1 MKNFMKKKTKSNPF
15 NEFKEKVLSGGDYAY
30 VYDKE
35 DSSLTDAVFNVFS
48 NFDIND
54 IKDWKTTDTAPTT
67 NVSTDINGINGWKD
81 SWSTTTTSDKTIT
94 ITGGGAGAGTGV
106 GAGTGGD
113 IGTSWV
119 YPYYPTAKGYVT
131 TTSSTVTISYYSE
144 ETFEDEEESFYIV
157 CDAFEESEEISPK
170 RKFSDGAKEI
180 CFSMIAV
187 PSKQMKNNVV
197 NFPVYFY
204 TPKKRIKEGEKI
216 PSGNYFYHDNILWKK
231 CYSKKMGYDEFF
243 KFVETHF

>member
-1 MKNFMKKKTKSNPF
+1 MKKKIKSNPF
-15 NEFKEKVLSGGDYAY
+15 NEFKEKVLSGGNYAY

-48 NFDIND
+48 NIND
-54 IKDWKTTDTAPTT
+54 WKAETLDACTASTS
-67 NVSTDINGINGWKD
+67 NVSTDISNINGWKD
-81 SWSTTTTSDKTIT
+81 SWTVTSDKTIT
-94 ITGGGAGAGTGV
+94 ITGGGAGAGTGG
-106 GAGTGGD
+106 GAGTSGD
-113 IGTSWV
+113 IGATWV
-119 YPYYPTAKGYVT
+119 YPYYPTKGTVT
-131 TTSSTVTISYYSE
+131 TTSSTVTIPYYSE

-157 CDAFEESEEISPK
+157 CDTFEEGKEISPK
-170 RKFSDGAKEI
+170 RKFSDVAKEI

-187 PSKQMKNNVV
+187 PSKRMKNNGVK
-197 NFPVYFY
+197 FSVYFY

>member
-1 MKNFMKKKTKSNPF
+1 MKKKIKSNFF

-35 DSSLTDAVFNVFS
+35 DSSLTDAAFNAFS
-48 NFDIND
+48 DFDIND

-67 NVSTDINGINGWKD
+67 NVSANINGINGWKD
-81 SWSTTTTSDKTIT
+81 SWTTTTTSDKTIT
-94 ITGGGAGAGTGV
+94 ITGGGAGAGTGG
-106 GAGTGGD
+106 GAGTSGD
-113 IGTSWV
+113 IGATWV
-119 YPYYPTAKGYVT
+119 YPYYPTTGTVT
-131 TTSSTVTISYYSE
+131 TTSATVTIPYYSE

-157 CDAFEESEEISPK
+157 CDTFEESEEISPK

-187 PSKQMKNNVV
+187 PSKRMKNNGVK
-197 NFPVYFY
+197 FPVCFY

-216 PSGNYFYHDNILWKK
+216 PSGNYFYHDNIMWKK

>member
-1 MKNFMKKKTKSNPF
+1 MKKKIKSNPF

-48 NFDIND
+48 DFN
-54 IKDWKTTDTAPTT
+54 DWKAETLDARTASTS
-67 NVSTDINGINGWKD
+67 NVSTDISNINDWKD
-81 SWSTTTTSDKTIT
+81 SWTTTTTSDKTVT
-94 ITGGGAGAGTGV
+94 ITGGGT
-106 GAGTGGD
+106 GAGTGGGAGTSGD
-113 IGTSWV
+113 IGATWV
-119 YPYYPTAKGYVT
+119 YPYYPTTTGTVT
-131 TTSSTVTISYYSE
+131 TTSATVTIPYYSE

-157 CDAFEESEEISPK
+157 CDTFEEGKEISPK
-170 RKFSDGAKEI
+170 RKFSDVAKEI

-187 PSKQMKNNVV
+187 PSKRMKNNGVK
-197 NFPVYFY
+197 FSVYFY

>member
-1 MKNFMKKKTKSNPF
+1 MKKKIKSNPF

-35 DSSLTDAVFNVFS
+35 DNSLTDAVFNVFS
-48 NFDIND
+48 DFN
-54 IKDWKTTDTAPTT
+54 DWKAETLDARTASTS
-67 NVSTDINGINGWKD
+67 NVSTDISNINDWKD
-81 SWSTTTTSDKTIT
+81 SWTTTTTSDKTVT
-94 ITGGGAGAGTGV
+94 ITGGGT
-106 GAGTGGD
+106 GAGTGGGAGTSGD
-113 IGTSWV
+113 IGATWV
-119 YPYYPTAKGYVT
+119 YPYYPTTTGTVT
-131 TTSSTVTISYYSE
+131 TTSATVTIPYYSE

-157 CDAFEESEEISPK
+157 CDTFEEGKEISPK
-170 RKFSDGAKEI
+170 RKFSDVAKEI

-187 PSKQMKNNVV
+187 PSKQMKNNGVK
-197 NFPVYFY
+197 FSVYFY

>member
-1 MKNFMKKKTKSNPF
+1 MKKKIKSNFF

-48 NFDIND
+48 DVN
-54 IKDWKTTDTAPTT
+54 DWKAETLDTCTASTS
-67 NVSTDINGINGWKD
+67 NVSTDISNINGWKD
-81 SWSTTTTSDKTIT
+81 SWTVTSDKTVT
-94 ITGGGAGAGTGV
+94 ITGGGT
-106 GAGTGGD
+106 GAGTGGGAGTSGD
-113 IGTSWV
+113 IGATWV
-119 YPYYPTAKGYVT
+119 YPYYPTTTGTVT
-131 TTSSTVTISYYSE
+131 TTSATITIPYYSE
-144 ETFEDEEESFYIV
+144 ETFEEGK
-157 CDAFEESEEISPK
+157 EISPK
-170 RKFSDGAKEI
+170 RKFSDVAKEI

-187 PSKQMKNNVV
+187 PSKRMKNNGVK
-197 NFPVYFY
+197 FPVYFY

>member
-1 MKNFMKKKTKSNPF
+1 MKKKIKSNLF

-35 DSSLTDAVFNVFS
+35 DSSLTDAAFNVFS
-48 NFDIND
+48 DVN
-54 IKDWKTTDTAPTT
+54 DWKAETLDACTASAT
-67 NVSTDINGINGWKD
+67 NVSTDISNINGWKN
-81 SWSTTTTSDKTIT
+81 SWTTNTTTVTSD
-94 ITGGGAGAGTGV
+94 
-106 GAGTGGD
+106 D
-113 IGTSWV
+113 IINASWV
-119 YPYYPTAKGYVT
+119 YPYYPTTTGTVT
-131 TTSSTVTISYYSE
+131 TTSSTVTIPYYSE

-157 CDAFEESEEISPK
+157 CDTFEESEEISPK
-170 RKFSDGAKEI
+170 RKFSDEVKEI

-187 PSKQMKNNVV
+187 PSKRMKNNGIK
-197 NFPVYFY
+197 FPVYFY

>member
-1 MKNFMKKKTKSNPF
+1 MKKKIKSNFF
-15 NEFKEKVLSGGDYAY
+15 NEFKEKVLSGGNYAY

-48 NFDIND
+48 NIND
-54 IKDWKTTDTAPTT
+54 WKAETLDACTASTS
-67 NVSTDINGINGWKD
+67 NVSTDISNINGWKD
-81 SWSTTTTSDKTIT
+81 SWTTTTTSDKTIT
-94 ITGGGAGAGTGV
+94 ITGGGAGAGTGG
-106 GAGTGGD
+106 GAGTSGD
-113 IGTSWV
+113 IGATWV
-119 YPYYPTAKGYVT
+119 YPYYPTKGTVT
-131 TTSSTVTISYYSE
+131 TTSSTVTIPYYSE

-157 CDAFEESEEISPK
+157 CDTFEESEEISPK
-170 RKFSDGAKEI
+170 RKFSDGVKEI

-187 PSKQMKNNVV
+187 PSKRMKNNGVK
-197 NFPVYFY
+197 FLVYFY

>member
-1 MKNFMKKKTKSNPF
+1 MKKKIKSNFF

-35 DSSLTDAVFNVFS
+35 DSSLTDAVFNAFS
-48 NFDIND
+48 DIND
-54 IKDWKTTDTAPTT
+54 WKAETLDACTASTS
-67 NVSTDINGINGWKD
+67 NVSTDINGINSWKD
-81 SWSTTTTSDKTIT
+81 SWTTNTTTITATSD
-94 ITGGGAGAGTGV
+94 
-106 GAGTGGD
+106 D
-113 IGTSWV
+113 ILNASWV
-119 YPYYPTAKGYVT
+119 YPYYPTTTGTVT
-131 TTSSTVTISYYSE
+131 TTSSTVTIPYYSE

-157 CDAFEESEEISPK
+157 CDTFEESEEISPK

-187 PSKQMKNNVV
+187 PSKRMKNNGV

-216 PSGNYFYHDNILWKK
+216 PSGNYFYHDNIMWKK

>member
-1 MKNFMKKKTKSNPF
+1 MKKKIKSNLF
-15 NEFKEKVLSGGDYAY
+15 NEFKEKVLSGGNYAY

-35 DSSLTDAVFNVFS
+35 DSSLTDAAFNVFS
-48 NFDIND
+48 DIND
-54 IKDWKTTDTAPTT
+54 WKAETLDGCTASTS

-81 SWSTTTTSDKTIT
+81 SWTTTTTKTNTSDKTIT
-94 ITGGGAGAGTGV
+94 ITT
-106 GAGTGGD
+106 
-113 IGTSWV
+113 GTSDDIINARWV
-119 YPYYPTAKGYVT
+119 YPYYPTTTGTVT
-131 TTSSTVTISYYSE
+131 TTSSTVTIPYYSE

-157 CDAFEESEEISPK
+157 CDTFEESEEISPK
-170 RKFSDGAKEI
+170 CKFSDEAKEI

-187 PSKQMKNNVV
+187 PSKRMKNNGIK
-197 NFPVYFY
+197 FPVYFY

-216 PSGNYFYHDNILWKK
+216 PSGNYFYHDNIMWKK

>member
-1 MKNFMKKKTKSNPF
+1 MKKKIKSNLF
-15 NEFKEKVLSGGDYAY
+15 NEFKEKVLSGGNYAY

-35 DSSLTDAVFNVFS
+35 DSSLTNAVFNAFS
-48 NFDIND
+48 DVN
-54 IKDWKTTDTAPTT
+54 DWKAGTLDACTASTS
-67 NVSTDINGINGWKD
+67 NVSTDISNINGWKD
-81 SWSTTTTSDKTIT
+81 GWSTTITSDKTVT
-94 ITGGGAGAGTGV
+94 ITGGGAGAGTGG
-106 GAGTGGD
+106 GAGTSGD
-113 IGTSWV
+113 IGATWV
-119 YPYYPTAKGYVT
+119 YPYYPTKGTVT
-131 TTSSTVTISYYSE
+131 TTSSTVTIPYYSE

-157 CDAFEESEEISPK
+157 CDTFEESEEISPK

-187 PSKQMKNNVV
+187 PSKRMKNNGVK
-197 NFPVYFY
+197 FPVYFY

>member
-1 MKNFMKKKTKSNPF
+1 MKKKIKSNFF

-35 DSSLTDAVFNVFS
+35 DSSLTDAVFNAFS
-48 NFDIND
+48 DIND
-54 IKDWKTTDTAPTT
+54 WKAETLDACTASAT

-81 SWSTTTTSDKTIT
+81 SWTTNTTTVTSD
-94 ITGGGAGAGTGV
+94 
-106 GAGTGGD
+106 D
-113 IGTSWV
+113 IINASWV
-119 YPYYPTAKGYVT
+119 YPYYPTTTGTVT
-131 TTSSTVTISYYSE
+131 TTSSTVTIPYYSE

-157 CDAFEESEEISPK
+157 CDTFEESEEISPK

-180 CFSMIAV
+180 CFSMVAV
-187 PSKQMKNNVV
+187 PSKRMKNNGV
-197 NFPVYFY
+197 NFPVCFY

-216 PSGNYFYHDNILWKK
+216 PSGNYFYHDNIMWKK

>member
-1 MKNFMKKKTKSNPF
+1 MKKKIKSNLF
-15 NEFKEKVLSGGDYAY
+15 NEFKEKVLSGGNYAY

-35 DSSLTDAVFNVFS
+35 DSSLTDAAFNVFS
-48 NFDIND
+48 DIND
-54 IKDWKTTDTAPTT
+54 WKAETLDACTASTS
-67 NVSTDINGINGWKD
+67 NVSTDISNINGWKD
-81 SWSTTTTSDKTIT
+81 SWTTTTTTVTSD
-94 ITGGGAGAGTGV
+94 
-106 GAGTGGD
+106 D
-113 IGTSWV
+113 IINASWV
-119 YPYYPTAKGYVT
+119 YPYYPTTTGTVT
-131 TTSSTVTISYYSE
+131 TTSSTVTIPYYSE

-157 CDAFEESEEISPK
+157 CDTFEESEEISPK

-187 PSKQMKNNVV
+187 PSKRMKNNGIK
-197 NFPVYFY
+197 FPVYFY

-216 PSGNYFYHDNILWKK
+216 PSGNYFYHDNIMWKK

>member
-1 MKNFMKKKTKSNPF
+1 MKKKIKSNLF

-35 DSSLTDAVFNVFS
+35 DSSLTDAVFNAFS
-48 NFDIND
+48 DIND
-54 IKDWKTTDTAPTT
+54 WKAETLDVCTASTS
-67 NVSTDINGINGWKD
+67 NVSTDISNINGWKD
-81 SWSTTTTSDKTIT
+81 SWTVTSDKTIT
-94 ITGGGAGAGTGV
+94 ITGGGAGAGTS
-106 GAGTGGD
+106 GD
-113 IGTSWV
+113 IGTTWV
-119 YPYYPTAKGYVT
+119 YPYYPTTKGTVN
-131 TTSSTVTISYYSE
+131 TTSSTVTIPYYSE

-157 CDAFEESEEISPK
+157 CDTFEEREEISPK

-187 PSKQMKNNVV
+187 PSKRMKNNGVK
-197 NFPVYFY
+197 FPVYFY

>member
-1 MKNFMKKKTKSNPF
+1 MKKKIKSNLF

-35 DSSLTDAVFNVFS
+35 GSSLTDAVFNAFS
-48 NFDIND
+48 DIND
-54 IKDWKTTDTAPTT
+54 WKAETLDATASAT
-67 NVSTDINGINGWKD
+67 NVSTDINGINGWKN
-81 SWSTTTTSDKTIT
+81 SWTTTTTSDKTVN
-94 ITGGGAGAGTGV
+94 ITGGGAGAGTG
-106 GAGTGGD
+106 GY
-113 IGTSWV
+113 IGTTWT
-119 YPYYPTAKGYVT
+119 YPYYPITTGTVT
-131 TTSSTVTISYYSE
+131 TTSSTVTIPYYSE

-157 CDAFEESEEISPK
+157 CDTFEESEEISPK

-187 PSKQMKNNVV
+187 PSKRMKNNGV

-243 KFVETHF
+243 KFIEIHF

>member
-1 MKNFMKKKTKSNPF
+1 MKKKIKSNLF
-15 NEFKEKVLSGGDYAY
+15 NEFKEKVLSGGNYAY

-35 DSSLTDAVFNVFS
+35 DSSLTDAAFNVFS
-48 NFDIND
+48 DIND
-54 IKDWKTTDTAPTT
+54 WKAETLDGCTASTS
-67 NVSTDINGINGWKD
+67 NVSTDISSINGWKD
-81 SWSTTTTSDKTIT
+81 SWTTTTTTVTSD
-94 ITGGGAGAGTGV
+94 
-106 GAGTGGD
+106 D
-113 IGTSWV
+113 IINASWV
-119 YPYYPTAKGYVT
+119 YPYYPTTTGTVT
-131 TTSSTVTISYYSE
+131 TTSSTVTIPYYSE

-157 CDAFEESEEISPK
+157 CNTFEESEEISPK

-187 PSKQMKNNVV
+187 PSKRMKNNGIK
-197 NFPVYFY
+197 FPVYFY

-216 PSGNYFYHDNILWKK
+216 PSGNYFYHDNIMWKK

>member
-1 MKNFMKKKTKSNPF
+1 MKKKTKSNLF

-35 DSSLTDAVFNVFS
+35 DSSLADAVFNAFS
-48 NFDIND
+48 DIND
-54 IKDWKTTDTAPTT
+54 WKAETLDACTASTTNVSNVS

-81 SWSTTTTSDKTIT
+81 SWTTTTTKTNASDKTIT
-94 ITGGGAGAGTGV
+94 ITGTSD
-106 GAGTGGD
+106 D
-113 IGTSWV
+113 IIDVSWV
-119 YPYYPTAKGYVT
+119 YPYYPTTTGTVT
-131 TTSSTVTISYYSE
+131 TTSSTVTIPYYAE

-157 CDAFEESEEISPK
+157 CDTFEEGEEISPK

-187 PSKQMKNNVV
+187 PSKRMKNNGV

>member
-1 MKNFMKKKTKSNPF
+1 MKKKIKSNFF
-15 NEFKEKVLSGGDYAY
+15 NDFKEKVLSGGNYAY

-35 DSSLTDAVFNVFS
+35 DSSLTDAAFNVFS
-48 NFDIND
+48 DIND
-54 IKDWKTTDTAPTT
+54 WKAETLDATASAT

-81 SWSTTTTSDKTIT
+81 SWTTTTTSDKTIT
-94 ITGGGAGAGTGV
+94 ITGGGAGTGTK
-106 GAGTGGD
+106 GD
-113 IGTSWV
+113 IGATWV
-119 YPYYPTAKGYVT
+119 YPYYPTTTGTVT
-131 TTSSTVTISYYSE
+131 TTSSTVTIPYYSE

-157 CDAFEESEEISPK
+157 CDTFEESEEISPK
-170 RKFSDGAKEI
+170 RKFSDEAKEI

-187 PSKQMKNNVV
+187 PSKRMKNNGV

-216 PSGNYFYHDNILWKK
+216 PSGNYFYHDNIMWKK

>member
-1 MKNFMKKKTKSNPF
+1 MKKKIKSNFF

-35 DSSLTDAVFNVFS
+35 DSSLTDAVFNAFS
-48 NFDIND
+48 DIND
-54 IKDWKTTDTAPTT
+54 WKAETLDATASAT
-67 NVSTDINGINGWKD
+67 NVSTNINGINGWKD
-81 SWSTTTTSDKTIT
+81 SWTTTTTSDKTIT
-94 ITGGGAGAGTGV
+94 ITGGGAGTGTGG
-106 GAGTGGD
+106 GAGTGGY
-113 IGTSWV
+113 IGTTWT
-119 YPYYPTAKGYVT
+119 YPYYPITTGTVT
-131 TTSSTVTISYYSE
+131 TTSSTVTIPYYPE

-157 CDAFEESEEISPK
+157 CNTFEESEEISPK
-170 RKFSDGAKEI
+170 RKFSEGAKEI

-187 PSKQMKNNVV
+187 PSKRMKNNDVK
-197 NFPVYFY
+197 FPVYFY

-243 KFVETHF
+243 KFIEIHF

>member
-1 MKNFMKKKTKSNPF
+1 MKKKIKSNLF
-15 NEFKEKVLSGGDYAY
+15 NEFEEKVLSGGNYAY

-35 DSSLTDAVFNVFS
+35 DSSLTDAAFNVFS

-54 IKDWKTTDTAPTT
+54 IKDWKTTDTASTT
-67 NVSTDINGINGWKD
+67 NVSTDINNINGWKD
-81 SWSTTTTSDKTIT
+81 SWTTTTTTVTSDYFKDAT
-94 ITGGGAGAGTGV
+94 
-106 GAGTGGD
+106 
-113 IGTSWV
+113 WV
-119 YPYYPTAKGYVT
+119 YPYYPITTGTVT
-131 TTSSTVTISYYSE
+131 TTSSTVTIPYYSE

-157 CDAFEESEEISPK
+157 CDTFEESEEISPK
-170 RKFSDGAKEI
+170 RKFSDGAKEV

-187 PSKQMKNNVV
+187 PSKRMKNNGV
-197 NFPVYFY
+197 NFPVCFY

-216 PSGNYFYHDNILWKK
+216 PSGNYFYHDNIMWKK

>member
-1 MKNFMKKKTKSNPF
+1 MKKKTKSNFF
-15 NEFKEKVLSGGDYAY
+15 NEFKEKVLSGGNYAY

-35 DSSLTDAVFNVFS
+35 DSSLTDAAFNVFS
-48 NFDIND
+48 DIND
-54 IKDWKTTDTAPTT
+54 WKAETLDACTASTT
-67 NVSTDINGINGWKD
+67 NVSTDISNINGWKD
-81 SWSTTTTSDKTIT
+81 GWSTTITSDKTVT
-94 ITGGGAGAGTGV
+94 ITGGGAGAGTGG
-106 GAGTGGD
+106 GAGTSGD
-113 IGTSWV
+113 TGATWV
-119 YPYYPTAKGYVT
+119 YPYYPTKGTVT
-131 TTSSTVTISYYSE
+131 TTSSTVTIPYYSE

-157 CDAFEESEEISPK
+157 CDTFEESEEISPK

-187 PSKQMKNNVV
+187 PSKRMENNGV

-216 PSGNYFYHDNILWKK
+216 PSGNYFYHNNIMWKK

>member
-1 MKNFMKKKTKSNPF
+1 MKKKIKSNFF

-35 DSSLTDAVFNVFS
+35 DSSLTDAVFNAFS
-48 NFDIND
+48 DIND
-54 IKDWKTTDTAPTT
+54 WKAGTLDACTASTS
-67 NVSTDINGINGWKD
+67 NVSTDINGINSWKD
-81 SWSTTTTSDKTIT
+81 SWTTNTTTVTSD
-94 ITGGGAGAGTGV
+94 
-106 GAGTGGD
+106 D
-113 IGTSWV
+113 IINASWV
-119 YPYYPTAKGYVT
+119 YPYYPTTTGTVT
-131 TTSSTVTISYYSE
+131 TTSSTVTIPYYSE

-157 CDAFEESEEISPK
+157 CDTFEESEEISPK

-180 CFSMIAV
+180 CFSMVAV
-187 PSKQMKNNVV
+187 PSKRMKNNGVK
-197 NFPVYFY
+197 FPVCFY

-216 PSGNYFYHDNILWKK
+216 PSGNYFYHDNIMWKK

>member
-1 MKNFMKKKTKSNPF
+1 MKKKIKSNLF
-15 NEFKEKVLSGGDYAY
+15 NEFKEKVLSGGNYAY

-35 DSSLTDAVFNVFS
+35 DSSLTDAAFNVFS
-48 NFDIND
+48 DIND
-54 IKDWKTTDTAPTT
+54 WKAKTLDACTASTT

-81 SWSTTTTSDKTIT
+81 SWTTNTTTVTSD
-94 ITGGGAGAGTGV
+94 
-106 GAGTGGD
+106 D
-113 IGTSWV
+113 IINASWV
-119 YPYYPTAKGYVT
+119 YPYYPTTTGTVT
-131 TTSSTVTISYYSE
+131 TTSSTVTIPYYSE

-157 CDAFEESEEISPK
+157 CDTFEESEEISPK
-170 RKFSDGAKEI
+170 RKFNDSAKEI

-187 PSKQMKNNVV
+187 PSKRMENNGV

-216 PSGNYFYHDNILWKK
+216 PSGNYFYHDNIMWKK
-231 CYSKKMGYDEFF
+231 SYSKKMGYDEFF

>member
-1 MKNFMKKKTKSNPF
+1 MKKKIKSNLF

-35 DSSLTDAVFNVFS
+35 DSSLTDAAFNAFS
-48 NFDIND
+48 DIND
-54 IKDWKTTDTAPTT
+54 WKAGTLDCTASAT
-67 NVSTDINGINGWKD
+67 NVSTDISNINGWKD
-81 SWSTTTTSDKTIT
+81 SWTTNTTKTNTSDKTIT
-94 ITGGGAGAGTGV
+94 ITGTSD
-106 GAGTGGD
+106 D
-113 IGTSWV
+113 ILNARWV
-119 YPYYPTAKGYVT
+119 YPYYPTTTGTVT
-131 TTSSTVTISYYSE
+131 TTSSTVTIPYYSE

-157 CDAFEESEEISPK
+157 CDTFEESEEISPK

-187 PSKQMKNNVV
+187 PSKRMKNNGVK
-197 NFPVYFY
+197 FPVYFY

>member
-1 MKNFMKKKTKSNPF
+1 MKKKIKSNLF

-35 DSSLTDAVFNVFS
+35 DSSLTDAVFNAFS
-48 NFDIND
+48 DIND
-54 IKDWKTTDTAPTT
+54 WKAETLDATASAT
-67 NVSTDINGINGWKD
+67 NVSTDINGINGWKN
-81 SWSTTTTSDKTIT
+81 SWTTTTTSDKTVN
-94 ITGGGAGAGTGV
+94 ITGGGAGAGTG
-106 GAGTGGD
+106 GY
-113 IGTSWV
+113 IGTTWT
-119 YPYYPTAKGYVT
+119 YPYYPITTGTVT
-131 TTSSTVTISYYSE
+131 TTSSTVTIPYYSE

-157 CDAFEESEEISPK
+157 CDTFEESEEISPK

-187 PSKQMKNNVV
+187 PSKRMKNNGV

-216 PSGNYFYHDNILWKK
+216 PSGNYFYHDNIMWKK
-231 CYSKKMGYDEFF
+231 SYSKKMGYDEFF
-243 KFVETHF
+243 KFLETHF

>member
-1 MKNFMKKKTKSNPF
+1 MKKKIKSNLF
-15 NEFKEKVLSGGDYAY
+15 NEFKEKVLSGGNYAY

-35 DSSLTDAVFNVFS
+35 DSSLTDAAFNVFS
-48 NFDIND
+48 DIND
-54 IKDWKTTDTAPTT
+54 WKAETLDACTASTS

-81 SWSTTTTSDKTIT
+81 SWTTNTTTVTSD
-94 ITGGGAGAGTGV
+94 
-106 GAGTGGD
+106 D
-113 IGTSWV
+113 IINASWV
-119 YPYYPTAKGYVT
+119 YPYYPTTTGTVT
-131 TTSSTVTISYYSE
+131 TTSSTVTIPYYSE

-157 CDAFEESEEISPK
+157 CDTFEESEEISPK

-180 CFSMIAV
+180 CFSMVAV
-187 PSKQMKNNVV
+187 PSKRMKNNGV

-243 KFVETHF
+243 KFVEIHF

>member
-1 MKNFMKKKTKSNPF
+1 MKKKIKSNLF
-15 NEFKEKVLSGGDYAY
+15 NEFKEKVLSGGNYAY

-35 DSSLTDAVFNVFS
+35 DSSLTDAAFNVFS
-48 NFDIND
+48 DIND
-54 IKDWKTTDTAPTT
+54 WKAETLDATASAT

-81 SWSTTTTSDKTIT
+81 SWTTTTTTVTSD
-94 ITGGGAGAGTGV
+94 
-106 GAGTGGD
+106 D
-113 IGTSWV
+113 IINARWV
-119 YPYYPTAKGYVT
+119 YPYYPTTTGTVT
-131 TTSSTVTISYYSE
+131 TTSSTVTIPYYSE

-157 CDAFEESEEISPK
+157 CDTFEESEEISPK

-187 PSKQMKNNVV
+187 PSKRMKNNGV

-216 PSGNYFYHDNILWKK
+216 PSGNYFYHDNIMWKK
-231 CYSKKMGYDEFF
+231 SYSKKMGYDEFF
-243 KFVETHF
+243 KFLETHF